1 MEAIN
6 IFAVIVN
13 AAAIIFGATIGLLL
27 KKGIPENVSQAIMEA
42 LGVCTLVIGIQ
53 GTIAEPEILIMIS
66 SVVIGVLLG
75 EIFDLDGRINR
86 FTEKITSRFAGEG
99 QGAKIANA
107 FVTSCLI
114 MNVGAMVIVGSLNA
128 GLREDY
134 AMLYT
139 KSLLDFVAGIM
150 MAAVMGVGVMGSGIF
165 TLLFQGAI
173 VILAEYIAPFLSD
186 QIVTEISCTG
196 SLLILA
202 LGLNMIGLTKIKVLN
217 YLPALIIVPLAVWAG
232 KLL

>member
-1 MEAIN
+1 M
-6 IFAVIVN
+6 
-13 AAAIIFGATIGLLL
+13 L
-27 KKGIPENVSQAIMEA
+27 KKGIPEKVSQAIMEA

-53 GTIAEPEILIMIS
+53 GTAAEPNILIMII
-66 SVVIGVLLG
+66 SVVIGVLIG
-75 EIFDLDGRINR
+75 ELFDLDGNINR
-86 FTEKITSRFAGEG
+86 FTEKITSRFAGKGE
-99 QGAKIANA
+99 GAKIANA

-128 GLREDY
+128 GLRADY

-150 MAAVMGVGVMGSGIF
+150 MAAVMGIGVMGSGIF
-165 TLLFQGAI
+165 TLLFQGSI

-217 YLPALIIVPLAVWAG
+217 YLPALIIVPLAVWAAT
-232 KLL
+232 LL